1 MIAEVIINSTVKS
14 LNKTFDYEVPK
25 NLKVEIGSRVFIPFG
40 KSKNPEEGIVVG
52 LKEKSEFKVKEILK
66 LQAEKI
72 EKEKI
77 NLAKYMSDRYFCNIS
92 DCLKLMLP
100 PGTKTKNTKD
110 RVKEKTINLINI
122 AKEKEE
128 IEKAIE
134 EKKIK
139 SDRQI
144 AILEFVINNG
154 VSSIEDI
161 ELFTDGTK
169 AIVNTLIKNGY
180 LEYEETKVERNPFLH
195 KILKKEKEFNLTE
208 EQRYAVENIKEEGEY
223 LLFGVTGSGKT
234 EVYLRLIER
243 ELNKNKSSIMLVPEI
258 SLTPQTVDRFISRFG
273 EDKIAVLHS
282 KLSVG
287 ERFDQWNKIKE
298 GRAKIV
304 IGARS
309 AIFAPV
315 KDLGIVIIDE
325 EHDESYISEMT
336 PRYNAKEVARF
347 ITKTKHIPLVLGSAT
362 PDISTYYNAKE
373 GKIRLLELTKRANQ
387 GAMPVSKI
395 IDLREELANGNK
407 TMISRELE
415 EEIKNNLECKKQ
427 TILFLNRRGF
437 STFIMCR
444 DCGYTVKCKRCNI
457 TMTYHKRENKLKCHY
472 CGYEENA
479 VKVCPMCHSENIR
492 YFGAGTQ
499 KLEEEIKE
507 KFPEAT
513 TIRMDVDTVS
523 KKNSHEEILT
533 KFREEKIDILIGTQ
547 MVVKGHDFPDVT
559 LVGVIS
565 ADSSLNFGDFK
576 ATERTFQTLTQVI
589 GRAGR
594 GEVEGRALIQ
604 TYNPDNYAIEYAK
617 IQDYNLFYNTEIML
631 RKQLKYPPFC
641 DIILIDVSSTKLNE
655 LEDTEKRLHKYLKER
670 VINEKFGLLLYSPVP
685 APIDK
690 IKDRYRGRILI
701 KCKYDS
707 RIKELLLDSLKEF
720 YKMKKKDVRVN
731 IELNPNNML

>member
-66 LQAEKI
+66 LQAERI

-169 AIVNTLIKNGY
+169 AIVSTLIKNGY

-373 GKIRLLELTKRANQ
+373 GNIRLLELTKRANQ

>member
-169 AIVNTLIKNGY
+169 AIVSTLIKNGY

-373 GKIRLLELTKRANQ
+373 GNIRLLELTKRANQ

>member
-373 GKIRLLELTKRANQ
+373 GNIRLLELTKRANQ

>member
-169 AIVNTLIKNGY
+169 AIVSTLIKNGY

-373 GKIRLLELTKRANQ
+373 GNIRLLELTKRANQ

-594 GEVEGRALIQ
+594 GEAEGRALIQ